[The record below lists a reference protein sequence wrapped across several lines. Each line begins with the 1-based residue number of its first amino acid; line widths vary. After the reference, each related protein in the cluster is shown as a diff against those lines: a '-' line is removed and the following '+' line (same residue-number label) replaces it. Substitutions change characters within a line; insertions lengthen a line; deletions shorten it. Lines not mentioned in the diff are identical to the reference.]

1 MQLLPLAAWRS
12 CALSCLTAVN
22 LINALSLIFTICA
35 GALLAFLIL
44 GKKGR
49 PGGAAVVEQE
59 LLR

>member
-1 MQLLPLAAWRS
+1 MQMLSFAARAN

-22 LINALSLIFTICA
+22 LINALNLIFTICA

-44 GKKGR
+44 GKNGR